1 MHDGSD
7 SEGREERDATAP
19 GTPEAGDQAAGG
31 KPGDEGSGSSGG
43 EGQDSPGADNA
54 EATPKI
60 GEGGEK
66 GQTAVPAPDDDVGG
80 AEDEE
85 SRTE

>member
-1 MHDGSD
+1 MFEGS
-7 SEGREERDATAP
+7 EREEFDAAAP
-19 GTPEAGDQAAGG
+19 GTPESGDQAAGG
-31 KPGDEGSGSSGG
+31 KPGDETSGGLGG

>member
-1 MHDGSD
+1 MFDGSE
-7 SEGREERDATAP
+7 SEGREDRDTTAP

-31 KPGDEGSGSSGG
+31 KPGEEGSGSLGG
-43 EGQDSPGADNA
+43 EGQESPGADNA

-60 GEGGEK
+60 GEEGEK

-80 AEDEE
+80 AEDEDD
-85 SRTE
+85 RTE